1 MDRLGHTTN
10 GNVPLVDI
18 GRLGHTT
25 NGNVPGVDMDRLGHT
40 TNGNVPVVDRGSSA
54 CIPGMAQGQSDQEK
68 PPVLNLLPDEDSW
81 LWVVNCSI

>member
-10 GNVPLVDI
+10 GNVSLVDI

-40 TNGNVPVVDRGSSA
+40 ITGMFQLLTGVVQPASPEWPRDRVTRKSHRS
-54 CIPGMAQGQSDQEK
+54 
-68 PPVLNLLPDEDSW
+68 
-81 LWVVNCSI
+81 